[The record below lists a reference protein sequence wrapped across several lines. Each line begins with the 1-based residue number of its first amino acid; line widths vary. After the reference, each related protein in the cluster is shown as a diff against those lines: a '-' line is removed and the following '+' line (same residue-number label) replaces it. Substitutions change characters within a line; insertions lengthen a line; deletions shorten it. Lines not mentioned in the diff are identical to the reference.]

1 MHRGGRGGCLNS
13 LGERYSETIV
23 LYLVLFIA
31 ASLAV
36 PSPVQQKS
44 TVAAPAYN
52 LAIGRYCW
60 LCYWWILTIQQ
71 KLAVQKS
78 LRVVPAEAAQS
89 VCACADKAISAGCS
103 WGEGTVGTAAA
114 ALVPE

>member
-1 MHRGGRGGCLNS
+1 MGQREKSETDIPPRPPTYACIRGGEGCLHS

-52 LAIGRYCW
+52 LAIGRYW
-60 LCYWWILTIQQ
+60 
-71 KLAVQKS
+71 S
-78 LRVVPAEAAQS
+78 LLVDTYHSAEACRPKEPARS
-89 VCACADKAISAGCS
+89 TRRG
-103 WGEGTVGTAAA
+103 GT
-114 ALVPE
+114 

>member
-1 MHRGGRGGCLNS
+1 MGQREKSEAVPPRPPTYACKEGGGGCLNS

-44 TVAAPAYN
+44 TVAAAPAYN
-52 LAIGRYCW
+52 LAIGRYWW
-60 LCYWWILTIQQ
+60 LLLDTYH
-71 KLAVQKS
+71 
-78 LRVVPAEAAQS
+78 
-89 VCACADKAISAGCS
+89 
-103 WGEGTVGTAAA
+103 
-114 ALVPE
+114 